1 MTDAERQDRLRPL
14 AETVEVRKKDSH
26 IVVKYTI
33 QNPDNDPV
41 TVRIEQSPEG
51 LDESC
56 LTFTSEYHGD
66 AWTLSDYAL
75 EFRLELAPGETIR
88 TAYATE
94 GVDLALLRD
103 AVAESTVAV
112 FGTDGNEITSMDG
125 LQPTVTET
133 ADEQTASESMS
144 EETADSAQADDADE
158 SSKSDETEQA
168 AETAAADEFEW
179 MTVDSDADA
188 SENGHHEDGE
198 AESAGE
204 TDTDGEIERD
214 DEPTGESGDA
224 EASEE
229 SATDESGETATDESA
244 TDDDES
250 GNSRE
255 EDSADDGEG
264 GSDNG
269 SEDGGEGGGLL
280 GRLRSWLS

>member
-94 GVDLALLRD
+94 GVDLALLGD

-144 EETADSAQADDADE
+144 EETADSAQADDPDE
-158 SSKSDETEQA
+158 GSGPE
-168 AETAAADEFEW
+168 ETAQIEKTAADEFEW

-188 SENGHHEDGE
+188 SENGHHEQ

-204 TDTDGEIERD
+204 TDID
-214 DEPTGESGDA
+214 DEA
-224 EASEE
+224 E
-229 SATDESGETATDESA
+229 TDESDNTEASGESA

-250 GNSRE
+250 GDSR
-255 EDSADDGEG
+255 ADD
-264 GSDNG
+264 S
-269 SEDGGEGGGLL
+269 EGGGLL